1 MRLELNKKYELPY
14 IEGKPVFWLHT
25 IESFLYRKSY
35 VVHLTITDKPGI
47 STLRFS
53 THPSEDDVMR
63 LYIDRYIKHKFV

>member
-1 MRLELNKKYELPY
+1 MKLELNKKYELPY
-14 IEGKPVFWLHT
+14 IEGKPVFWLYT

-35 VVHLTITDKPGI
+35 VVHLTMDNKSGI